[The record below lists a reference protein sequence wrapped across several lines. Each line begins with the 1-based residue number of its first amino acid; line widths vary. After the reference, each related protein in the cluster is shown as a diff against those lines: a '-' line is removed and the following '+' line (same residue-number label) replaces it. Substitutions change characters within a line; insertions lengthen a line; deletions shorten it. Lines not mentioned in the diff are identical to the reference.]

1 MTAWMGSRMGRDDH
15 QLLEDLVES
24 LIEGVALIDKDGV
37 IRYTN
42 ASCDAMFGYA
52 RGELLGKPFCVL
64 NADSQEQSQPT
75 TEAIMALL
83 AQQQSWQG
91 EVRTLRKDGS
101 QFWAESRISS
111 FRHPRLDRVWG
122 AVQWDVTTSKR
133 QLDYVVDALVEAILV
148 IGDDGRIVRTNSRVT
163 EIFGYTRDEL
173 IGKRVEI
180 LMPERYRGGHVD
192 FRTQFNKAPRTR
204 MMGSNRELF
213 GMRKDASE
221 FPVEVGLGLMQFG
234 NTEYT
239 VASIVDISQRRRLE
253 HDVQWYEAIVQSS
266 KDAIIGISLDG
277 SVTSWNHGAQTLF
290 GFAAEEMIGGSL
302 LKLLPESRQEEEAAI
317 LTRLRQGEAVSH
329 YFNTVHLRKD
339 GSLVDVS
346 VSISPIRDVHGRAI
360 GASKIARDISDWKS
374 KELEIADLNSRL
386 ARALVSTTN
395 ILEDT
400 KDILQER
407 TRELASTLARQA
419 NAERLKVEAERKRLS
434 LEMHD
439 EIGQMLAALNI
450 NLEMLRRRQNNPEAG
465 EPLENSI
472 KITASLVK
480 TVRRIVHQLRPL
492 QLDEFGLVAA
502 VREHIEMIRK
512 HSMIDV
518 TLNEDLGSTRL
529 PRAVELAC
537 FRIVQESLTNVM
549 RHASA
554 CHVEV
559 RLTRSA
565 DALHLSVSDDGVG
578 MEPADSPPGGP
589 ETGHLGLHG
598 MRERTQSLG
607 GSFQVST
614 EPGQGCR
621 IIAVIPL
628 TYDSASPGQATK

>member
-1 MTAWMGSRMGRDDH
+1 MGSRMGLDDH

-52 RGELLGKPFCVL
+52 RGELLGKPFCAL

-75 TEAIMALL
+75 TDAIMALL
-83 AQQQSWQG
+83 EQQQSWQG
-91 EVRTLRKDGS
+91 EVRNLRKDGS

-111 FRHPRLDRVWG
+111 FRHPRLDPVWG

-133 QLDYVVDALVEAILV
+133 QLDYVVDALAEAILV

-180 LMPERYRGGHVD
+180 LIPERYRGGHVD
-192 FRTQFNKAPRTR
+192 FRAQFNKAPRTR

-253 HDVQWYEAIVQSS
+253 HDVQWYEAIVQNS

-329 YFNTVHLRKD
+329 YFNTVRLRKD
-339 GSLVDVS
+339 GSPVDVS

-360 GASKIARDISDWKS
+360 GASKIARDIADWKN

-492 QLDEFGLVAA
+492 QLDEFGLVPA

-578 MEPADSPPGGP
+578 MESADSPPGGP